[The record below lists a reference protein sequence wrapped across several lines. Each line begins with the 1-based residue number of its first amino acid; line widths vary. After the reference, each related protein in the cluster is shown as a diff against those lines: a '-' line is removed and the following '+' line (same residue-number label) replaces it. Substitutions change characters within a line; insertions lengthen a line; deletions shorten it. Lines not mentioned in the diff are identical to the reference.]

1 MANVVNPSSPGLNE
15 SSSGTLGTWSWV
27 LAAIAFAALPYGLC
41 HLGLDM
47 TDSPYHLNNASHF
60 KRFAPTVLSYWV
72 IGKWR
77 EVVGPSLMATRY
89 FAVLL
94 LQLAGLIVLAAVQA
108 PLRRKAAAFA
118 AISLFISTRY
128 YIALGY
134 DEVSTLFLAATL
146 ASLIRAISTH
156 GAASRLWVAM
166 AGLAS
171 AGAILARLPNCLV
184 AGVCVL
190 ALFMLACRDKWRL
203 SWAMAILPAL
213 YITAMLL
220 AWSACLAAIYG
231 GIGQA
236 CATFV
241 QNLSGLNSSYG
252 LINLLVNYA
261 VHTIILFWWLGLALL
276 AETGFKWTE
285 RLRHRTHLTLL
296 ALTGVVILFIGSLL
310 LRISPYFPDM
320 ALLLF
325 VVMGFHSRDVLRAQW
340 LVRKGVSVD
349 GVLIATVLLFSLI
362 PVAGSNTGLLKL
374 GSGLYLPVVSA
385 VYWPRIARATRLL
398 AISAGL
404 TAVLC
409 IPAQRLMAQYE
420 DAPAHLTR
428 STVDHP
434 RLKGIFTTPQRK
446 TFIEAVLQDVETQTE
461 TPLFVGKLRHGFE
474 FLVDAD
480 FGCSRNFWS
489 DLDDP
494 SYVRQVQDALQD
506 RRPESVYIVPQYE
519 NDVLPPTNNGV
530 EALLNDQGYQLGI
543 SDKSFR
549 RYNRLSSGTRAQ

>member
-1 MANVVNPSSPGLNE
+1 MANVLNPTSPGLDE
-15 SSSGTLGTWSWV
+15 SSPGTLGTWLWV
-27 LAAIAFAALPYGLC
+27 LAALAIASVPYGLC

-47 TDSPYHLNNASHF
+47 TDSPYHLNNARHF
-60 KRFAPTVLSYWV
+60 ERFAPTVLSYWV

-77 EVVGPSLMATRY
+77 ELVDPSLLASRY
-89 FAVLL
+89 FAVIL
-94 LQLAGLIVLAAVQA
+94 LQLSGLIVLAAIQA

-146 ASLIRAISTH
+146 ASLIRALTTH
-156 GAASRLWVAM
+156 AAASRLWAVM

-171 AGAILARLPNCLV
+171 AGAILARLPNVLV

-190 ALFMLACRDKWRL
+190 ALFMIAYRDKRRL
-203 SWAMAILPAL
+203 TWAIATLPAL
-213 YITAMLL
+213 YSAAMLL
-220 AWSACLAAIYG
+220 AGAACLAAIFG

-374 GSGLYLPVVSA
+374 GSGLYLPVVA
-385 VYWPRIARATRLL
+385 ALYWPRIARSTRLL
-398 AISAGL
+398 AIATVF
-404 TAVLC
+404 TAALC

-428 STVDHP
+428 STFDHP

-446 TFIEAVLQDVETQTE
+446 AWIEAVLQDVATQTE

-474 FLVDAD
+474 YLVGAD
-480 FGCSRNFWS
+480 SGYSLNFWS
-489 DLDDP
+489 NLDDP
-494 SYVRQVQDALQD
+494 YYVRQVQEALQD